1 MSTRRATGLR
11 AWVLQR
17 VTAVYLGLLTPVLLW
32 RLVIAPPADHAEWR
46 AWAAQPLVSVALLLF
61 FAALFLHAWVGVRD
75 IVIDYIK
82 PFAPRLA
89 VLTLT
94 GFGLLACGFWV
105 LRILFLAA
113 VRAGA

>member
-17 VTAVYLGLLTPVLLW
+17 VTAVYLGLLSPLLLW
-32 RLVIAPPADHAEWR
+32 RLVIQPPENHAEWL
-46 AWAAQPLVSVALLLF
+46 AWVTQPFISVALLLF
-61 FAALFLHAWVGVRD
+61 FAAVFLHAWVGVRD

-82 PFAPRLA
+82 PFVPRLA

-94 GFGLLACGFWV
+94 GFGLVACGFWV

-113 VRAGA
+113 AGGR